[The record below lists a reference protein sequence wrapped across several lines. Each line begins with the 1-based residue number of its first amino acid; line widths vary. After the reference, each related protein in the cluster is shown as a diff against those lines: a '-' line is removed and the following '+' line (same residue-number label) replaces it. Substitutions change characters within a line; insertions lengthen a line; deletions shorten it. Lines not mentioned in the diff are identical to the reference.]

1 MMKKI
6 AMGSDHAAFEFKA
19 KAIKYLEA
27 KGYEVEDFG
36 PYTEESVDYPDFV
49 YPAVKSVV
57 TDKNDVGI
65 VMCGSGIGASIVANK
80 VVGARAA
87 LVYDAEMAKVTRE
100 HNDTNILVVGPRFT
114 EDEVLFEI
122 MDNFLN
128 TEFSNDERHVKRIE
142 KIKGVE
148 DLER

>member
-1 MMKKI
+1 MKKI

-19 KAIKYLEA
+19 KAKTYLEN

-36 PYTEESVDYPDFV
+36 PFEEGAVDYPDFV

-57 TDKNDVGI
+57 ENDDTVGI

-80 VVGARAA
+80 VNGARAA
-87 LVYDAEMAKVTRE
+87 LVYDPEVAKTTRE
-100 HNDTNILVVGPRFT
+100 HNDSNVLVLGPRISSE
-114 EDEVLFEI
+114 EDLFKMI
-122 MDNFLN
+122 DNFLE
-128 TEFSNDERHVKRIE
+128 TDFSNDERHIQRID

-148 DLER
+148 ANER